1 MLHDPSFDV
10 VFDDVILGDNHALF
24 DLTRI
29 AQVLTE
35 LIVTIPF
42 VKQPQ
47 DLSRR
52 RRRQSSHNSTE
63 EASNN
68 AVLNAKKPRFDPA
81 QLETDG
87 VQPTPLVSLPNLNST
102 SLGPPPPLRA
112 LWPPPTS
119 PSSQL
124 AYHQGKPW
132 Q

>member
-1 MLHDPSFDV
+1 MT
-10 VFDDVILGDNHALF
+10 IL
-24 DLTRI
+24 
-29 AQVLTE
+29 
-35 LIVTIPF
+35 F

-52 RRRQSSHNSTE
+52 RRRQSSHNSTD
-63 EASNN
+63 EASS
-68 AVLNAKKPRFDPA
+68 ATLNAKKPRFDPA

-87 VQPTPLVSLPNLNST
+87 VQPTPLASLPNLNST

-124 AYHQGKPW
+124 AYHQGKLGNRVKEMQNLKNRKDLPTEFFFI
-132 Q
+132 